1 MPKPDVFITFG
12 VTQEEKE
19 LLKKY
24 CEPEVRNQTCCAKNS
39 D

>member
-1 MPKPDVFITFG
+1 MPKPDVFIRFG
-12 VTQEEKE
+12 VTPEQKE

-24 CEPEVRNQTCCAKNS
+24 CEPEVRNQTSCAKSS

>member
-12 VTQEEKE
+12 VTPQQKE

-24 CEPEVRNQTCCAKNS
+24 CQAEVRNQTCGAKSS